1 MNIDKINFD
10 SKSSNTIK
18 NCNLID
24 IKETTTKTK
33 FSFNSKNDI
42 VKNLGYM

>member
-24 IKETTTKTK
+24 IKETK

-42 VKNLGYM
+42 VKNLEYM